1 MEVSWP
7 QESSTMV
14 SFCDW
19 RLTEA
24 INNSVGTSYFIL
36 DVEVELL

>member
-1 MEVSWP
+1 MAK
-7 QESSTMV
+7 ESST
-14 SFCDW
+14 CGECHDW
-19 RLTEA
+19 RSAEE